1 MIRAHLKKWKNYPP
15 VWYFYIVYLILFTP
29 CILPRPFYSL
39 NLKPKTMKSFRFLLL
54 PFLAVSIICITS
66 CNGSEDKSTTDATVA
81 DSSNAGTTTA
91 DVTPPSTIV
100 TTPQNMMLAKHRVRN
115 YAAWKSSYDA
125 HDSLRLANGLHSYVI
140 GRGVQDSNNVFVAVK
155 ADDPEKAKTFS
166 KDASLKQ
173 AMQKGGVLGTPDM
186 KMVTLVWQDTST
198 LNTPVRSMTTFTV
211 KDWTTWE
218 KSFLEGKQQ
227 RMDNGLADRVY
238 GYETDDNKKV
248 VLVVAVLDSA
258 KANAYWKSDQ
268 LKQRRAAGGVVTEPQ
283 RFIFNVVQRY

>member
-1 MIRAHLKKWKNYPP
+1 
-15 VWYFYIVYLILFTP
+15 
-29 CILPRPFYSL
+29 
-39 NLKPKTMKSFRFLLL
+39 
-54 PFLAVSIICITS
+54 
-66 CNGSEDKSTTDATVA
+66 
-81 DSSNAGTTTA
+81 
-91 DVTPPSTIV
+91 
-100 TTPQNMMLAKHRVRN
+100 MMLAKHRVRN

-125 HDSLRLANGLHSYVI
+125 HDSLRLVNGLHSYVI
-140 GRGVQDSNNVFVAVK
+140 GRGVQDSNTVFVAVK

-173 AMQKGGVLGTPDM
+173 AMQKGGVLGTPEM
-186 KMVTLVWQDTST
+186 KMVTLVWQDTAV

-211 KDWTTWE
+211 KDWATWE

-238 GYETDDNKKV
+238 GHEADDNTKV

-268 LKQRRAAGGVVTEPQ
+268 LKQRRIAGGLTTEPQ

>member
-1 MIRAHLKKWKNYPP
+1 
-15 VWYFYIVYLILFTP
+15 
-29 CILPRPFYSL
+29 
-39 NLKPKTMKSFRFLLL
+39 
-54 PFLAVSIICITS
+54 
-66 CNGSEDKSTTDATVA
+66 
-81 DSSNAGTTTA
+81 
-91 DVTPPSTIV
+91 
-100 TTPQNMMLAKHRVRN
+100 MMLAKHRVRN

-125 HDSLRLANGLHSYVI
+125 HDSLRLVNGLHSYVI
-140 GRGVQDSNNVFVAVK
+140 GRGVQDSNTVFVAVK
-155 ADDPEKAKTFS
+155 ADDPEKAKIFS

-173 AMQKGGVLGTPDM
+173 AMQKGGVLGTPEM
-186 KMVTLVWQDTST
+186 KMVTLVWQDTAV

-211 KDWTTWE
+211 KDWATWE

-238 GYETDDNKKV
+238 GHEADDNTKV

-268 LKQRRAAGGVVTEPQ
+268 LKQRRIAGGLTTEPQ